1 MKNNNWQMEAIINM
15 LDRLDERKLSNV
27 YHFVQHISGN
37 EKGGEVHE

>member
-27 YHFVQHISGN
+27 FHFVRAISGN
-37 EKGGEVHE
+37 AKGGIVHE